1 MKTRILTGS
10 FSLLWAIVLSFVAL
24 SCSDEQIGTIYEGES
39 SFAFNSGV
47 LNAELGASDMNQIL
61 VPISRGSFDES
72 MAELKLEFE
81 NAQGEWVDSDPEGLF
96 SLVAKRV
103 LFADGSYS
111 ANAQIHYSD
120 LNKLGIGKKYRMR
133 LTILGELSPSQRGS
147 VVITASRK
155 LTFTLLGKCEWTD
168 VCLFDGTYSADIYKA
183 EEAAIYRVSDPYSE
197 GLVAE
202 EYADAGWMGTPS
214 EFVQFQVLDD
224 GSIVYEPFCTGMKVQ
239 GRYLAWAYYPGEYQ
253 WGKDFSSF
261 NSRNRQ
267 LSEKVFQLYP
277 VYCLPDFQYGFLN
290 EGAYPLTIVLP

>member
-10 FSLLWAIVLSFVAL
+10 VSLIGTIVLSFMAL

-39 SFAFNSGV
+39 SFAFNSSV
-47 LNAELGASDMNQIL
+47 LNAELEASDMNQIL
-61 VPISRGSFDES
+61 VPVSRGSLGES
-72 MAELKLEFE
+72 MTELKLEFE
-81 NAQGEWVDSDPEGLF
+81 NAQGEWVESDPDGLF
-96 SLVAKRV
+96 SLVAKRI
-103 LFADGSYS
+103 LFADGMYT
-111 ANAQIHYSD
+111 ANAQIHYEFR
-120 LNKLGIGKKYRMR
+120 IGKKYRMR

-147 VVITASRK
+147 VVITATRK
-155 LTFTLLGKCEWTD
+155 LTFKHLGKCEWTD
-168 VCLFDGTYSADIYKA
+168 ICLFDGTYTADIYKA

-239 GRYLAWAYYPGEYQ
+239 GKYLAWAYYPGEYQ

-267 LSEKVFQLYP
+267 LSQNVFQLYP

-290 EGAYPLTIVLP
+290 EGAYPLTIVIP